1 MTFTENISFVLARY
15 NSLFLLPTVD
25 TILYFYFRLFVYI
38 QHVCGRG
45 KGRGL
50 RRDLNSTACPLFGGG
65 GEGRGEGVA

>member
-45 KGRGL
+45 EREEAKKG
-50 RRDLNSTACPLFGGG
+50 PK
-65 GEGRGEGVA
+65 